1 MSNLIL
7 EEETAIKPTN
17 RPATILNGL
26 EDPQFISSWLI
37 KFKKENLTGS
47 NKFLLLLDHK
57 AIFDML
63 YNGGKTDKSLFVK
76 VYNVYADLQN
86 DYRFTKKYIQSPENL
101 LTQPDLIF
109 KRLGVNQIVEVL
121 RYDMDLMKLT
131 DDSTVLSTTREKM
144 RDCIAKGSIGG
155 IKAEI
160 LEPLRT
166 ADDDSSDVISKIT
179 DTNEFS
185 NILST
190 LDQAQKKQLASV
202 LKKDKEFMS
211 ALKQE

>member
-7 EEETAIKPTN
+7 EEETTIKPTN

-26 EDPQFISSWLI
+26 DPQFISSWLI
-37 KFKKENLTGS
+37 KFKKENLTDS
-47 NKFLLLLDHK
+47 NKFLLLLNRPE
-57 AIFDML
+57 IFKML
-63 YNGGKTDKSLFVK
+63 YNGVKTDKTLFVK

-86 DYRFTKKYIQSPENL
+86 DYRFTKKYRQSPGNL
-101 LTQPDLIF
+101 LTHSDILF
-109 KRLGVNQIVEVL
+109 DRLDVNQIVEVL

-131 DDSTVLSTTREKM
+131 DDPVRLSNARAKM
-144 RDCIAKGSIGG
+144 MEYIVNGNIGG
-155 IKAEI
+155 IKEEI

-185 NILST
+185 KIVST
-190 LDQAQKKQLASV
+190 LDRDQIKQLAMV
-202 LKKDKEFMS
+202 LKTNDDFMS

>member
-1 MSNLIL
+1 MSNFIL
-7 EEETAIKPTN
+7 EEETAIEPKN

-26 EDPQFISSWLI
+26 DPQFVSSWLI

-63 YNGGKTDKSLFVK
+63 YNGGKTDKALFVK

-86 DYRFTKKYIQSPENL
+86 DYRFTKNYIQSPGNI
-101 LTQPDLIF
+101 LINSDIIF
-109 KRLGVNQIVEVL
+109 DRLGVNQIVEVL

-131 DDSTVLSTTREKM
+131 DDTTRLSNARVKM
-144 RDCIAKGSIGG
+144 MEYIVNGNIGG

-160 LEPLRT
+160 LDPLRNG
-166 ADDDSSDVISKIT
+166 DDDSSDVISKIT
-179 DTNEFS
+179 DPNEFS
-185 NILST
+185 KIVSN
-190 LDQAQKKQLASV
+190 LDRDQIKQLAMG
-202 LKKDKEFMS
+202 LKTNDDFMS